1 MCISGLM
8 VYELLSK
15 PLFHLIFTDE
25 QIQYHCANIGGA
37 ETEWPTAHR

>member
-15 PLFHLIFTDE
+15 PFFHLILTDE
-25 QIQYHCANIGGA
+25 QNRVSLQILVVQKLNVH
-37 ETEWPTAHR
+37 PHR